1 MWAANS
7 LLYPHFRPLVFS
19 SSFFSSFSSTS
30 NLISVTWS
38 TLASS
43 LRFHFFV
50 LFFFLCVSWLEY
62 PGIYYFRLLSLSPNF
77 TLCSSFLGPYLD
89 PASSTLLAL
98 FAYTLF
104 LLRLRSW
111 SCYPRSFAFLRI
123 ERSSPLLVFLSL
135 LIFIISP
142 HRSCSLNTVF
152 LCTILALFCSSL
164 TSLSFSIFIISSCP
178 RCFELC
184 LSRNVYIPHYSSL
197 FVLYLDPVL
206 SSLFFSFFEG
216 NDYDFSRLCF
226 LSFLTFII
234 LFVSSLLFKL
244 RFSLIL
250 HFIVFFFPH
259 SILLFFFDHLSS
271 WLSLYVLHSN
281 FLYFFTKYLCFNYSD
296 I

>member
-1 MWAANS
+1 MLRSRMWAANS

-89 PASSTLLAL
+89 PASSTLLAPL
-98 FAYTLF
+98 AYTLF

-111 SCYPRSFAFLRI
+111 FCYPRSFAFLRI

-152 LCTILALFCSSL
+152 LCTILALFALLLFPYLSQYL
-164 TSLSFSIFIISSCP
+164 LYHHVLALLWTLSLSQCI
-178 RCFELC
+178 
-184 LSRNVYIPHYSSL
+184 YSA
-197 FVLYLDPVL
+197 
-206 SSLFFSFFEG
+206 
-216 NDYDFSRLCF
+216 
-226 LSFLTFII
+226 
-234 LFVSSLLFKL
+234 
-244 RFSLIL
+244 
-250 HFIVFFFPH
+250 
-259 SILLFFFDHLSS
+259 LFFFICSLS
-271 WLSLYVLHSN
+271 
-281 FLYFFTKYLCFNYSD
+281 
-296 I
+296 